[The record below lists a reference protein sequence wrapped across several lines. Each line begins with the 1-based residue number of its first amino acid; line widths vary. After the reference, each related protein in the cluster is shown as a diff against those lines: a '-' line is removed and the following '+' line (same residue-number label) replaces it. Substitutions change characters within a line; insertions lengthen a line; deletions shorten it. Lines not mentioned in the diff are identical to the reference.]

1 MHQIRSGKNT
11 YSDFYDSVRIKVIC
25 NWGQEKFIHTLKEQI
40 NLNAV
45 VKCKL
50 FDTTVEPLIDQLLH
64 KAIMDLID
72 PHHHGFSCHRV
83 CVFSGMPFLPFLV

>member
-40 NLNAV
+40 NLNAE

-50 FDTTVEPLIDQLLH
+50 SDTTVEPLIDQLLH

-72 PHHHGFSCHRV
+72 PHHHGF
-83 CVFSGMPFLPFLV
+83 